1 MNTSIIPTISIVI
14 PTFNHAKFISKALES
29 VINQTYKNWEAIIID
44 NNSTDDTD
52 KVINQYNDQRIKY
65 LKINNNG
72 IIAKSRNLGIRE
84 AKGEW
89 IAFLDS
95 DDEWIPE
102 KLERQL
108 SILRSDKEAVFCHT
122 NEIWIRNG
130 TRVNQMKKH
139 EKYGGYIFEK
149 CLDMCRISPS
159 SSIIKKE
166 VFDHIGYF
174 DESLIVCEDY
184 DLWLRIAAHYK
195 VLFLD
200 QPLIKKYG
208 GHVDQ
213 LSRVEGGIEK
223 YRIQSLE
230 KILSSKSLNK
240 SQFNSAKEILIKKL
254 NIYANGVRKR
264 KRVKELDQITERI
277 QYWINTSKNN

>member
-1 MNTSIIPTISIVI
+1 MKVSVIIPTYNRKHTLTRAIESILTQTI
-14 PTFNHAKFISKALES
+14 KPLE
-29 VINQTYKNWEAIIID
+29 IIIVD
-44 NNSTDDTD
+44 DGSDDGTREWIKEEYPFIQYLNQNNSG
-52 KVINQYNDQRIKY
+52 VS
-65 LKINNNG
+65 
-72 IIAKSRNLGIRE
+72 ASRNRGIFS
-84 AKGEW
+84 ANGNW

>member
-1 MNTSIIPTISIVI
+1 MKVSVIIPTYNRKHTLSRAIESIISQTIK
-14 PTFNHAKFISKALES
+14 PLE
-29 VINQTYKNWEAIIID
+29 IIIVD
-44 NNSTDDTD
+44 DGSNDGTREWIKQEYPFIQYLNQNNSG
-52 KVINQYNDQRIKY
+52 VS
-65 LKINNNG
+65 
-72 IIAKSRNLGIRE
+72 ASRNRGIFS
-84 AKGEW
+84 ANGNW

>member
-1 MNTSIIPTISIVI
+1 MKVSVIIPTYNRKHTLSRAIESIISQTIK
-14 PTFNHAKFISKALES
+14 PLE
-29 VINQTYKNWEAIIID
+29 IIIVD
-44 NNSTDDTD
+44 DGSDDGTREWIKQEYPFIQYLNQNNSG
-52 KVINQYNDQRIKY
+52 VS
-65 LKINNNG
+65 
-72 IIAKSRNLGIRE
+72 ASRNRGIFS
-84 AKGEW
+84 ANGNW

-208 GHVDQ
+208 DHVDQ

>member
-1 MNTSIIPTISIVI
+1 MKVSVVI
-14 PTFNHAKFISKALES
+14 PTYNRKHTLTRAIESILTQTIKPLE
-29 VINQTYKNWEAIIID
+29 IIIVD
-44 NNSTDDTD
+44 DGSDDGTREWIKEEYPFIQYLNQNNSG
-52 KVINQYNDQRIKY
+52 VS
-65 LKINNNG
+65 
-72 IIAKSRNLGIRE
+72 ASRNRGIFS
-84 AKGEW
+84 ANGNW

>member
-1 MNTSIIPTISIVI
+1 MKVSVIIPTYNRKHTLGRAIESIISQTIK
-14 PTFNHAKFISKALES
+14 PLE
-29 VINQTYKNWEAIIID
+29 IIIV
-44 NNSTDDTD
+44 DDGS
-52 KVINQYNDQRIKY
+52 NDGTREWIKQEYPFIKY
-65 LKINNNG
+65 LNQNNSG
-72 IIAKSRNLGIRE
+72 VSASRNRGIFS
-84 AKGEW
+84 ANGNW

-95 DDEWIPE
+95 DDEWTPE

-108 SILRSDKEAVFCHT
+108 SILSSDKEAVFCHT

-130 TRVNQMKKH
+130 TRVNQMRKH

-195 VLFLD
+195 ILFLD

-213 LSRVEGGIEK
+213 LSRVKGGIEK

-230 KILSSKSLNK
+230 KILSSESLEI

>member
-1 MNTSIIPTISIVI
+1 LKVSVIIPTYNRKHTLSRAIESIISQTIK
-14 PTFNHAKFISKALES
+14 PLE
-29 VINQTYKNWEAIIID
+29 IIIVD
-44 NNSTDDTD
+44 DGSDDGTREWIKQEYPFIQYLNQNNSG
-52 KVINQYNDQRIKY
+52 VS
-65 LKINNNG
+65 
-72 IIAKSRNLGIRE
+72 ASRNRGIFS
-84 AKGEW
+84 ANGNW

>member
-1 MNTSIIPTISIVI
+1 MKVSVIIPTYNRKHTLGRAIESIISQTIK
-14 PTFNHAKFISKALES
+14 PLE
-29 VINQTYKNWEAIIID
+29 IIIV
-44 NNSTDDTD
+44 DDGS
-52 KVINQYNDQRIKY
+52 NDGTREWIKEEYPFIKY
-65 LKINNNG
+65 LNQNNSG
-72 IIAKSRNLGIRE
+72 VSASRNRGIFS
-84 AKGEW
+84 ANGNW

-108 SILRSDKEAVFCHT
+108 SILSSDKKAVFCHT

-130 TRVNQMKKH
+130 TRVNQMRKH
-139 EKYGGYIFEK
+139 QKYGGYIFEK

-195 VLFLD
+195 ILFLD

-213 LSRVEGGIEK
+213 LSRVKGGIEK

-230 KILSSKSLNK
+230 KILSSESLEI

>member
-1 MNTSIIPTISIVI
+1 LKVSVVI
-14 PTFNHAKFISKALES
+14 PTYNRKHTLTRAIESILTQTIKPLE
-29 VINQTYKNWEAIIID
+29 IIIVD
-44 NNSTDDTD
+44 DGSDDGTREWIKEEYPFIQYLNQNNSG
-52 KVINQYNDQRIKY
+52 VS
-65 LKINNNG
+65 
-72 IIAKSRNLGIRE
+72 ASRNRGIFS
-84 AKGEW
+84 ANGNW

>member
-1 MNTSIIPTISIVI
+1 MKVSVIIPTYNRKHTLGRAIESIISQTIK
-14 PTFNHAKFISKALES
+14 PLE
-29 VINQTYKNWEAIIID
+29 IIIV
-44 NNSTDDTD
+44 DDGS
-52 KVINQYNDQRIKY
+52 NDGTREWIKQEYPFIKY
-65 LKINNNG
+65 LNQNNSG
-72 IIAKSRNLGIRE
+72 VSASRNRGIFS
-84 AKGEW
+84 ANGNW

-108 SILRSDKEAVFCHT
+108 SILSSDKEAVFCHT

-130 TRVNQMKKH
+130 TRVNQMRKH

-195 VLFLD
+195 ILFLD

-213 LSRVEGGIEK
+213 LSRVKGGIEK

-230 KILSSKSLNK
+230 KILSSESLNI

>member
-1 MNTSIIPTISIVI
+1 MKVSVVI
-14 PTFNHAKFISKALES
+14 PTYNRKHTLTRAIESILSQTIKPLE
-29 VINQTYKNWEAIIID
+29 IIIV
-44 NNSTDDTD
+44 DDGS
-52 KVINQYNDQRIKY
+52 NDGTREWIKEKYPFIKY
-65 LKINNNG
+65 LNQNNSG
-72 IIAKSRNLGIRE
+72 VSASRNRGIFS
-84 AKGEW
+84 ANGNW

-95 DDEWIPE
+95 DDEWTPE

-108 SILRSDKEAVFCHT
+108 SILSSDKEAVFCHT

-130 TRVNQMKKH
+130 TRVNQMRKH

-184 DLWLRIAAHYK
+184 DLWLRISAHYK
-195 VLFLD
+195 ILFLD

-213 LSRVEGGIEK
+213 LSRVKGGIEK

-230 KILSSKSLNK
+230 KILSSESLNI

>member
-1 MNTSIIPTISIVI
+1 MKVSVIIPTYNRKHTLGRAIESIISQTIK
-14 PTFNHAKFISKALES
+14 PLE
-29 VINQTYKNWEAIIID
+29 IIIV
-44 NNSTDDTD
+44 DDGSDDGTREWI
-52 KVINQYNDQRIKY
+52 KEEYPFIKY
-65 LKINNNG
+65 LNQNNSG
-72 IIAKSRNLGIRE
+72 VSASRNRGIFS
-84 AKGEW
+84 ANGNW

-108 SILRSDKEAVFCHT
+108 SILSSDKEAVFCHT

-130 TRVNQMKKH
+130 TRVNQMRKH
-139 EKYGGYIFEK
+139 QKYGGYIFEK

-195 VLFLD
+195 ILFLD

-213 LSRVEGGIEK
+213 LSRVKGGIEK

-230 KILSSKSLNK
+230 KILSSESLEI

>member
-1 MNTSIIPTISIVI
+1 MKVSVVI
-14 PTFNHAKFISKALES
+14 PTYNRKHTLTRAIESILTQTIKPLE
-29 VINQTYKNWEAIIID
+29 IIIVD
-44 NNSTDDTD
+44 DGSDDGTREWIKEEYPFIQYLNQNNSG
-52 KVINQYNDQRIKY
+52 VS
-65 LKINNNG
+65 
-72 IIAKSRNLGIRE
+72 ASRNRGIFS
-84 AKGEW
+84 ANGNW

-184 DLWLRIAAHYK
+184 DLWLRALHYYK
-195 VLFLD
+195 IENMGQTLLNYRQHSNKMGSVMDLQTILGATYARELYFKRLN
-200 QPLIKKYG
+200 LKIK
-208 GHVDQ
+208 
-213 LSRVEGGIEK
+213 S
-223 YRIQSLE
+223 E
-230 KILSSKSLNK
+230 KIKFNRLVKMKDVINIGVKKHKIFIHLMNIIQKNK
-240 SQFNSAKEILIKKL
+240 FKGFGYLKMLELIMTK
-254 NIYANGVRKR
+254 
-264 KRVKELDQITERI
+264 
-277 QYWINTSKNN
+277 

>member
-1 MNTSIIPTISIVI
+1 MKVSVIIPTYNRKHTLGRAIESIISQTIK
-14 PTFNHAKFISKALES
+14 PLE
-29 VINQTYKNWEAIIID
+29 IIIV
-44 NNSTDDTD
+44 DDGS
-52 KVINQYNDQRIKY
+52 NDGTREWIKQEYPFIKY
-65 LKINNNG
+65 LNQNNSG
-72 IIAKSRNLGIRE
+72 VSASRNRGIFS
-84 AKGEW
+84 ANGNW

-108 SILRSDKEAVFCHT
+108 SILSSDKEAVFCHT

-130 TRVNQMKKH
+130 TRVNQMRKH
-139 EKYGGYIFEK
+139 QKYGGYIFEK

-195 VLFLD
+195 ILFLD

-213 LSRVEGGIEK
+213 LSRVKGGIEK

-230 KILSSKSLNK
+230 KILSSESLEI

>member
-1 MNTSIIPTISIVI
+1 MKVSVIIPTYNRKHTLGRAIESIISQTIK
-14 PTFNHAKFISKALES
+14 PLE
-29 VINQTYKNWEAIIID
+29 IIIV
-44 NNSTDDTD
+44 DDGS
-52 KVINQYNDQRIKY
+52 NDGTREWIKQEYPFIKY
-65 LKINNNG
+65 LNQNNSG
-72 IIAKSRNLGIRE
+72 VSASRNRGIFS
-84 AKGEW
+84 ANGNW

-108 SILRSDKEAVFCHT
+108 SILSSDKEAVFCHT

-130 TRVNQMKKH
+130 TRVNQMRKH
-139 EKYGGYIFEK
+139 QKYGGYIFEK

-195 VLFLD
+195 ILFLD

-213 LSRVEGGIEK
+213 LSRVKGGIEK

-230 KILSSKSLNK
+230 KILSSESLNI

>member
-1 MNTSIIPTISIVI
+1 LKVSVIIPTYNRKHTLGRAIESIISQTIK
-14 PTFNHAKFISKALES
+14 PLE
-29 VINQTYKNWEAIIID
+29 IIIV
-44 NNSTDDTD
+44 DDGS
-52 KVINQYNDQRIKY
+52 NDGTREWIKQEYPFIKY
-65 LKINNNG
+65 LNQNNSG
-72 IIAKSRNLGIRE
+72 VSASRNRGIFS
-84 AKGEW
+84 ANGNW

-108 SILRSDKEAVFCHT
+108 SILSSDKEAVFCHT

-130 TRVNQMKKH
+130 TRVNQMRKH
-139 EKYGGYIFEK
+139 QKYGGYIFEK

-195 VLFLD
+195 ILFLD

-213 LSRVEGGIEK
+213 LSRVKGGIEK

-230 KILSSKSLNK
+230 KILSSESLEI

>member
-1 MNTSIIPTISIVI
+1 MKVSVIIPTYNRKHTLGRAIESIISQTIK
-14 PTFNHAKFISKALES
+14 PLE
-29 VINQTYKNWEAIIID
+29 IIIV
-44 NNSTDDTD
+44 DDGS
-52 KVINQYNDQRIKY
+52 NDGTREWIKQEYPFIKY
-65 LKINNNG
+65 LNQNNSG
-72 IIAKSRNLGIRE
+72 VSASRNRGIFS
-84 AKGEW
+84 ANGNW

-108 SILRSDKEAVFCHT
+108 SILSSDKKAVFCHT

-130 TRVNQMKKH
+130 TRVNQMRKH
-139 EKYGGYIFEK
+139 QKYGGYIFEK

-195 VLFLD
+195 ILFLD

-213 LSRVEGGIEK
+213 LSRVKGGIEK

-230 KILSSKSLNK
+230 KILSSESLEI

>member
-1 MNTSIIPTISIVI
+1 LKVSVIIPTYNRKHTLGRAIESIISQTIK
-14 PTFNHAKFISKALES
+14 PLE
-29 VINQTYKNWEAIIID
+29 IIIV
-44 NNSTDDTD
+44 DDGS
-52 KVINQYNDQRIKY
+52 NDGTREWIKQEYPFIKY
-65 LKINNNG
+65 LNQNNSG
-72 IIAKSRNLGIRE
+72 VSASRNRGIFS
-84 AKGEW
+84 ANGNW

-108 SILRSDKEAVFCHT
+108 SILSSDKKAVFCHT

-130 TRVNQMKKH
+130 TRVNQMRKH
-139 EKYGGYIFEK
+139 QKYGGYIFEK

-195 VLFLD
+195 ILFLD

-213 LSRVEGGIEK
+213 LSRVKGGIEK

-230 KILSSKSLNK
+230 KILSSESLEI

>member
-1 MNTSIIPTISIVI
+1 MKVSVVI
-14 PTFNHAKFISKALES
+14 PTYNRKHTLTRAIESILSQTIKPLE
-29 VINQTYKNWEAIIID
+29 IIIV
-44 NNSTDDTD
+44 DDGS
-52 KVINQYNDQRIKY
+52 NDGTREWIKEKYPFIKY
-65 LKINNNG
+65 LNQNNSG
-72 IIAKSRNLGIRE
+72 VSASRNRGIFS
-84 AKGEW
+84 ANGNW

-95 DDEWIPE
+95 DDEWTPE

-108 SILRSDKEAVFCHT
+108 SILSSDKEAVFCHT

-130 TRVNQMKKH
+130 TRVNQMRKH

-195 VLFLD
+195 ILFLD

-213 LSRVEGGIEK
+213 LSRVKGGIEK

-230 KILSSKSLNK
+230 KILSSESLNI

>member
-1 MNTSIIPTISIVI
+1 MKVSVIIPTYNRKHTLSRAIESIISQTIK
-14 PTFNHAKFISKALES
+14 PLE
-29 VINQTYKNWEAIIID
+29 IIIVD
-44 NNSTDDTD
+44 DGSDDGTREWIKQEYPFIQYLNQNNSG
-52 KVINQYNDQRIKY
+52 VS
-65 LKINNNG
+65 
-72 IIAKSRNLGIRE
+72 ASRNRGIFS
-84 AKGEW
+84 ANGNW

-208 GHVDQ
+208 GHFDQ

>member
-1 MNTSIIPTISIVI
+1 MKVSVIIPTYNRKHTLSRAIESIISQTIK
-14 PTFNHAKFISKALES
+14 PLE
-29 VINQTYKNWEAIIID
+29 IIIVD
-44 NNSTDDTD
+44 DGSDDGTREWIKQEYPFIQYLNQNNSG
-52 KVINQYNDQRIKY
+52 VS
-65 LKINNNG
+65 
-72 IIAKSRNLGIRE
+72 ASRNRGIFS
-84 AKGEW
+84 ANGNW

>member
-1 MNTSIIPTISIVI
+1 MKVSVIIPTYNRKHTLGRAIESIISQTIK
-14 PTFNHAKFISKALES
+14 PLE
-29 VINQTYKNWEAIIID
+29 IIIV
-44 NNSTDDTD
+44 DDGS
-52 KVINQYNDQRIKY
+52 NDGTREWIKEEYPFIKY
-65 LKINNNG
+65 LNQNNSG
-72 IIAKSRNLGIRE
+72 VSASRNRGIFS
-84 AKGEW
+84 ANGNW

-108 SILRSDKEAVFCHT
+108 SILSSDKEAVFCHT

-130 TRVNQMKKH
+130 TRVNQMRKH
-139 EKYGGYIFEK
+139 QKYGGYIFEK

-195 VLFLD
+195 ILFLD

-213 LSRVEGGIEK
+213 LSRVKGGIEK

-230 KILSSKSLNK
+230 KILSSESLEI

>member
-1 MNTSIIPTISIVI
+1 MKVSVVI
-14 PTFNHAKFISKALES
+14 PTYNRKHTLTRAIESILTQTIKPLE
-29 VINQTYKNWEAIIID
+29 IIIV
-44 NNSTDDTD
+44 DDGSDDGTREWI
-52 KVINQYNDQRIKY
+52 KEEYPFIKY
-65 LKINNNG
+65 LNQNNSG
-72 IIAKSRNLGIRE
+72 VSASRNRGIFS
-84 AKGEW
+84 ANGNW

-108 SILRSDKEAVFCHT
+108 SILMSDKEAVFCHT

-195 VLFLD
+195 ILFLD

-240 SQFNSAKEILIKKL
+240 SQFNSAREILIKKL
-254 NIYANGVRKR
+254 NIYANGVMKR
-264 KRVKELDQITERI
+264 KRVKELDQISARI